1 MDNSKQQEQPKQ
13 PAKAKRNRKFHKEI
27 LEDTDKHMTLKV
39 KHQAYKGEKISDTIR
54 KDKKFDPKQRRTD
67 LNGRVI

>member
-1 MDNSKQQEQPKQ
+1 MDNSKQPQQD
-13 PAKAKRNRKFHKEI
+13 KAPVKPKRNRKFHKEI
-27 LEDTDKHMTLKV
+27 LEDNDKAMTLRV

-54 KDKKFDPKQRRTD
+54 KDKKFDPKQRLTD